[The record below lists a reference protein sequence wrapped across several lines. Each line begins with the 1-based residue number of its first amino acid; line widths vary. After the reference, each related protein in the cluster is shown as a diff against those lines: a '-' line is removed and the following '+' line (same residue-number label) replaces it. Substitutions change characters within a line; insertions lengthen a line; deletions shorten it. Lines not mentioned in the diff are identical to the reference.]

1 MILPQFHQILV
12 LDQRSLE
19 RFMKQNVTAG
29 KFGFVYRGNVE
40 ATEVHFGPFE
50 YMHIPSQQ
58 N

>member
-1 MILPQFHQILV
+1 
-12 LDQRSLE
+12 
-19 RFMKQNVTAG
+19 MKQNVTAG